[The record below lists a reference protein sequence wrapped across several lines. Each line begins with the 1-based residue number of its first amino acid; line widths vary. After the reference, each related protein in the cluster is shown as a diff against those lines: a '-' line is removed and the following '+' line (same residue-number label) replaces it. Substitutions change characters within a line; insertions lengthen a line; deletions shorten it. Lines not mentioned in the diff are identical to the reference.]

1 MSSEAKASSPSAT
14 PSPQQN
20 EIQQTAQAV
29 PATST
34 AAGLSTS
41 PAPPLPPAPPSPR
54 RGEIW
59 DVNWSPGRGAEQQGT
74 RPALIIQNDRGN
86 TSSTY
91 PLTIVASMSR
101 TEREIPLHVRIAPS
115 AENGLTDYTDV
126 KCEQV
131 MTIEKSRLLRRRG
144 AITSEDLGRVDLA
157 LRLSLN
163 LLS

>member
-1 MSSEAKASSPSAT
+1 MSSEAKASST
-14 PSPQQN
+14 PSPQQQN
-20 EIQQTAQAV
+20 TSQPTH
-29 PATST
+29 ATFV
-34 AAGLSTS
+34 L
-41 PAPPLPPAPPSPR
+41 PSPR

-86 TSSTY
+86 ASSNY

-101 TEREIPLHVRIAPS
+101 TERELPLHVRITPS

-144 AITSEDLGRVDLA
+144 SISNEELAHVDNA
-157 LRLSLN
+157 LKLSLS
-163 LLS
+163 LLP

>member
-1 MSSEAKASSPSAT
+1 
-14 PSPQQN
+14 
-20 EIQQTAQAV
+20 
-29 PATST
+29 
-34 AAGLSTS
+34 
-41 PAPPLPPAPPSPR
+41 
-54 RGEIW
+54 
-59 DVNWSPGRGAEQQGT
+59 VNWSPGRGAEQQGT

>member
-1 MSSEAKASSPSAT
+1 MNNEARQTLSSPQHH
-14 PSPQQN
+14 QQD
-20 EIQQTAQAV
+20 AYAV
-29 PATST
+29 T
-34 AAGLSTS
+34 
-41 PAPPLPPAPPSPR
+41 PSPR

-86 TSSTY
+86 SSTSY

-101 TEREIPLHVRIAPS
+101 TERELPLHVRITPNV
-115 AENGLTDYTDV
+115 ENGLTDYTDV

-131 MTIEKSRLLRRRG
+131 MTIEKSRLIRRRG
-144 AITSEDLGRVDLA
+144 AITNEEMHRVDLA

-163 LLS
+163 LNL

>member
-1 MSSEAKASSPSAT
+1 MSEEARQT
-14 PSPQQN
+14 LPSPRYYEAN
-20 EIQQTAQAV
+20 AV
-29 PATST
+29 I
-34 AAGLSTS
+34 
-41 PAPPLPPAPPSPR
+41 PSPR

-86 TSSTY
+86 ASPSY

-101 TEREIPLHVRIAPS
+101 TERELPLHVRIAPS
-115 AENGLTDYTDV
+115 PDNGLTDSTDV

-131 MTIEKSRLLRRRG
+131 MTIEKSRLIRRRG
-144 AITSEDLGRVDLA
+144 VITPEELQRVDIA
-157 LRLSLN
+157 LRVSLN

>member
-1 MSSEAKASSPSAT
+1 MNDEARQT
-14 PSPQQN
+14 LPSPRYY
-20 EIQQTAQAV
+20 EAHSVI
-29 PATST
+29 
-34 AAGLSTS
+34 
-41 PAPPLPPAPPSPR
+41 PSPR

-86 TSSTY
+86 ASSSY

-101 TEREIPLHVRIAPS
+101 TERELPLHVRIAPHP
-115 AENGLTDYTDV
+115 ENGLTDYTDV
-126 KCEQV
+126 KCEQI

-144 AITSEDLGRVDLA
+144 VITPEELQKVDLA

-163 LLS
+163 LLP

>member
-1 MSSEAKASSPSAT
+1 MSSEAKASMPG
-14 PSPQQN
+14 PQQN
-20 EIQQTAQAV
+20 EFHHSLQ
-29 PATST
+29 PA
-34 AAGLSTS
+34 
-41 PAPPLPPAPPSPR
+41 PR

-86 TSSTY
+86 ASATY

-101 TEREIPLHVRIAPS
+101 TERELPLHVRITPN

-131 MTIEKSRLLRRRG
+131 MSIEKSRLLRRRG
-144 AITSEDLGRVDLA
+144 SISNEELARVDNA
-157 LRLSLN
+157 LKLSLN
-163 LLS
+163 LPA

>member
-1 MSSEAKASSPSAT
+1 MSEEARQT
-14 PSPQQN
+14 LPSPRHY
-20 EIQQTAQAV
+20 ETH
-29 PATST
+29 TSIP
-34 AAGLSTS
+34 G
-41 PAPPLPPAPPSPR
+41 PR

-86 TSSTY
+86 ASSSY

-101 TEREIPLHVRIAPS
+101 TERELPLHVRIAPS
-115 AENGLTDYTDV
+115 EENGLTDYTDV

-144 AITSEDLGRVDLA
+144 TITPDELHRVDIA
-157 LRLSLN
+157 LRLSLS
-163 LLS
+163 LLT

>member
-1 MSSEAKASSPSAT
+1 MSSEAKASST
-14 PSPQQN
+14 PSPQQQN
-20 EIQQTAQAV
+20 TPQPTH
-29 PATST
+29 
-34 AAGLSTS
+34 
-41 PAPPLPPAPPSPR
+41 APPVLPQSPPSPR

-59 DVNWSPGRGAEQQGT
+59 DVNWSPGRGAEQKGT

-86 TSSTY
+86 ASSNY

-101 TEREIPLHVRIAPS
+101 TERELPLHVRITPN

-144 AITSEDLGRVDLA
+144 AISNEELARVDSA
-157 LRLSLN
+157 LKLSLN
-163 LLS
+163 LPA

>member
-1 MSSEAKASSPSAT
+1 MNNEARQTLS
-14 PSPQQN
+14 SPQQH
-20 EIQQTAQAV
+20 QQDAYLV
-29 PATST
+29 
-34 AAGLSTS
+34 
-41 PAPPLPPAPPSPR
+41 PPSPR

-86 TSSTY
+86 TSLSY

-101 TEREIPLHVRIAPS
+101 TERELPLHVRITPTL
-115 AENGLTDYTDV
+115 ENGLTDHTDV

-131 MTIEKSRLLRRRG
+131 MTIEKSRLIRRRG
-144 AITSEDLGRVDLA
+144 TITSEEMLRVDQA

-163 LLS
+163 L